1 MNLKM
6 IVAAAA
12 LVGVAMPA
20 FADSEWFVVRGADH
34 HCQVVD
40 QRPTTKETTIV
51 SPDGVTYK
59 TRTEATDAMKT
70 VKVCE

>member
-1 MNLKM
+1 MNIKALL
-6 IVAAAA
+6 VGAA

-20 FADSEWFVVRGADH
+20 FAETDYYIVQGTDH
-34 HCQVVD
+34 HCSVVD
-40 QRPTTKETTIV
+40 QRPMTKETTVV

-59 TRTEATDAMKT
+59 TRTEAMDAMKT